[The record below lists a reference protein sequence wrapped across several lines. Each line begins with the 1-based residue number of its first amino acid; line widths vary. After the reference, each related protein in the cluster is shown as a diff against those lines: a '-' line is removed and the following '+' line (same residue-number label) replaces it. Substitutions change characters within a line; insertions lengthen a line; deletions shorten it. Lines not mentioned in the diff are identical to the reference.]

1 MRTKKALLYIVLAA
15 LLALMVKYSGE
26 LLNFAA
32 LLASVLTP
40 LVIGCVMAY
49 ILNLLVVK
57 IEALSVFKDTS
68 SPIYK
73 FRRAIG
79 ILASFIII
87 AAVIFLLIKIIIP
100 QLGDALRLIVSEIPP
115 AINRFIDWIHAKE
128 IDLPQ
133 LEELLGSLDLSW
145 SKISSYLISGVNDI
159 FSSAFYILSSFG
171 GIVVNVVIAL
181 IFALYI
187 LAGKEKLAAQ
197 FKALADTYLKERSRA
212 RLMYVLSTLNDTFS
226 KFIIGQFTEA
236 VILGVLCIAGMWIFR
251 FPYAAMIGTLIGATA
266 LLPIVGAYIGGFVGF
281 IMIVTVSP
289 IKAVAFIVFLVILQ
303 QLEGNLIYPRVV
315 GSSIGLPGIWV
326 LAAVTVGGGLWGIG
340 GMLIAVPT
348 AATVYKL
355 LKNDVAKK
363 QAALSSPSS
372 TDTN

>member
-1 MRTKKALLYIVLAA
+1 MRTKKALLYVLLAA

-355 LKNDVAKK
+355 LKNDLAKK

>member
-68 SPIYK
+68 SPLYK

-289 IKAVAFIVFLVILQ
+289 IKAVAFIFFLVILQ

>member
-68 SPIYK
+68 SPLYK

-355 LKNDVAKK
+355 LKNDLAKK